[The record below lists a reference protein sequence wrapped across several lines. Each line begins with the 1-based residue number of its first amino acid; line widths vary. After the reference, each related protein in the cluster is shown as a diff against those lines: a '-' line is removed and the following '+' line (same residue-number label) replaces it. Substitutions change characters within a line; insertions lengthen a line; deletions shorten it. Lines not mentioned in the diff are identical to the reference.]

1 MPNTT
6 AAAAPASRLTPDA
19 SPDSFTVR
27 IPRIG
32 ALLAGGV
39 AHGIVFKDDGAPDY
53 ILISGPIAP
62 KAMKWNDAMK
72 WAAALDH
79 DGHHGLSGA
88 GSAVGNW
95 ALPSR
100 TDQRVQICNAQKEFN
115 NDWFWSCE
123 PYAGNE
129 SCAWY
134 QGFAYG
140 HQGYYRK
147 DFKLRA
153 RAVRRLPI

>member
-62 KAMKWNDAMK
+62 KAMKWDDAMK
-72 WAAALDH
+72 WAASL
-79 DGHHGLSGA
+79 GEG
-88 GSAVGNW
+88 W
-95 ALPSR
+95 ALPTR
-100 TDQRVQICNAQKEFN
+100 QELRVQICNAQKEFN